1 MSSFLKNLII
11 ICYEG
16 RVTVHVRKTMQ
27 ERTLLNI
34 AILTGLQT
42 CGILCHT
49 QSVGHLVLK
58 FLRGVLNPDQKS
70 VICHLSSYFICIG
83 NPIYYRI
90 FMSTYLIFF
99 YITLVLYTSLLQ
111 CNYIYQL
118 VGWTI
123 LYGVSD
129 PFIDRLPL
137 AFLLINTFAHS
148 CIFAEIVIN
157 YS

>member
-99 YITLVLYTSLLQ
+99 ILHQYYILPYCSVIIYISQQGGLYCMGSRTLLQTGFPWHFYSLTLSLTHVSLLK
-111 CNYIYQL
+111 
-118 VGWTI
+118 
-123 LYGVSD
+123 S
-129 PFIDRLPL
+129 
-137 AFLLINTFAHS
+137 
-148 CIFAEIVIN
+148 
-157 YS
+157 